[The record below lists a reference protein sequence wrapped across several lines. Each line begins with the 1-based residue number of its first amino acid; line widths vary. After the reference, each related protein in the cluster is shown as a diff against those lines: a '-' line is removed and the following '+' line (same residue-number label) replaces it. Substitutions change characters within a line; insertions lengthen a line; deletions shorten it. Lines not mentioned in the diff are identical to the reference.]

1 VTRAVAVLVE
11 RVLAGLA
18 ATSLF
23 LMMALT
29 FVEVVARY
37 FLAAPISGSEEVK
50 SFLLGITIFSA
61 LPLVTW
67 QQRHIAVR
75 SLAAFLKGRAL
86 SAQRAIVLAGA
97 TAGLAFVAYLLAD
110 QAHAMYLD
118 GTLTTYLDLPEA
130 PIVALFALLAV
141 LASLIALVLLL
152 RGAPGGQDAAG
163 AAGAGPE

>member
-1 VTRAVAVLVE
+1 MTGAGLMGFLVE
-11 RVLAGLA
+11 TVLATVAGL
-18 ATSLF
+18 SLF

-37 FLAAPISGSEEVK
+37 FLGTPLAGAEEVK

-75 SLAAFLKGRAL
+75 SLAALLKGRAL
-86 SAQRAIVLAGA
+86 SVQRLVVLAGA
-97 TAGLAFVAYLLAD
+97 ALGLAFVSYLLVD
-110 QAHAMYLD
+110 QTRAMAAD

-130 PIVALFALLAV
+130 PIVAVFAGLAAFAALVAAV
-141 LASLIALVLLL
+141 LLV
-152 RGAPGGQDAAG
+152 RGDSAAG
-163 AAGAGPE
+163 ADAPGAGPE